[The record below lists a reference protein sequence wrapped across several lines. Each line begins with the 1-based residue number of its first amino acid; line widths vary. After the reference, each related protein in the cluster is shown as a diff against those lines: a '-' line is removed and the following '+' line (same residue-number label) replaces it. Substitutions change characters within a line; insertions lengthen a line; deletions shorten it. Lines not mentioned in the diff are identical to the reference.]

1 MEIIDNTAIKLT
13 VPEHIV
19 PHITDNIDKSE
30 VVERRG
36 NLTDVIIYWGLE
48 EMIKLNQLISFRKNL
63 PSPITRD
70 YNWPG
75 IYTPFAHQR
84 ITAEFLSTHQRA
96 FCFNEAGTGKK
107 IGRAHV

>member
-36 NLTDVIIYWGLE
+36 NL
-48 EMIKLNQLISFRKNL
+48 
-63 PSPITRD
+63 
-70 YNWPG
+70 
-75 IYTPFAHQR
+75 
-84 ITAEFLSTHQRA
+84 
-96 FCFNEAGTGKK
+96 K

>member
-70 YNWPG
+70 
-75 IYTPFAHQR
+75 
-84 ITAEFLSTHQRA
+84 
-96 FCFNEAGTGKK
+96 
-107 IGRAHV
+107 